1 MYHGRSSNPS
11 LEKKN
16 WYSVYIEIN
25 LSSQWIQM
33 FWLTSHYTE
42 HITGLDFLWNNFF
55 YIKLGK
61 NVTWAFYECYI
72 RLSGFF
78 FLVGSSNNV
87 IYGTEPSSGSGP
99 IVRPFLTHLAGP
111 PGDAG
116 NHLTWT
122 WKPRARLTNN
132 CTADTQHH
140 TLPPLPL
147 CSLTPI
153 KFKTNCV
160 MIDLLFS
167 NHACTTYCCHGPA
180 PRELIVCRSCSRQK

>member
-1 MYHGRSSNPS
+1 MLH
-11 LEKKN
+11 K
-16 WYSVYIEIN
+16 
-25 LSSQWIQM
+25 
-33 FWLTSHYTE
+33 
-42 HITGLDFLWNNFF
+42 
-55 YIKLGK
+55 
-61 NVTWAFYECYI
+61 TWAEK
-72 RLSGFF
+72 S
-78 FLVGSSNNV
+78 GSSNNV

-180 PRELIVCRSCSRQK
+180 PRELIVCRSCSRQKKMSRDRAPAGGGRGRGETLLPVFNPTDSGLTPVRESAR